1 MKLLVIL
8 LYSTSIIFITTSTI
22 SAEHKDIE
30 IEKKMSSYTIVNKKT
45 PITENVISLKSVKK
59 AQNYQI
65 YLELNN
71 LQKSET
77 SNNKTTF
84 IMVILFIVGLL
95 LFFGYIRH
103 WKTKIKKETDSKKKK
118 QS

>member
-65 YLELNN
+65 YLRI
-71 LQKSET
+71 
-77 SNNKTTF
+77 TF
-84 IMVILFIVGLL
+84 QV
-95 LFFGYIRH
+95 
-103 WKTKIKKETDSKKKK
+103 
-118 QS
+118 